1 LGCGDLSPLWFRAA
15 LAAHL
20 RKIWSRQVATEISAA
35 TGRRTPKFE
44 GVMMSSVQPVEENT
58 TRKYQLLID
67 GQWVDA
73 ASGKTFTTP
82 NPATGQTL
90 AEIAEADK
98 EDIDRAVTAARKAF
112 EGKWSKVSARDR
124 GRMLYKLSQLIEE
137 HTPELAA
144 LETADNGKPIKE
156 STYVDLPQVAEN
168 FEYFAGWATKI
179 EGETIPVPGQM
190 FNYTLREPVG
200 VCGQIIPWNFPLLMA
215 AWKLAPALAAGN
227 TIVLKPAEQTPV
239 NAMELGKLIQEAGFP
254 DGVVNIVPG
263 YGETAGAA
271 LASHPGI
278 DKVAFTGST
287 EVGKLIAKA
296 ASDNLTTVSLELGG
310 KAPNIVFAD
319 ADIEQ
324 AVNGAMMGIFFNQ
337 GQVCC
342 AGSRLFVQDSVK
354 DQFLDRLKEK
364 SAKIVVGDPM
374 DKGTHMGPQVSQE
387 QLNRVKSYSDIAR
400 SEGATVVAGGECPT
414 LPGAFQNGYFY
425 QPTIFSDVKN
435 KMRIAQ
441 EEIFGPVVSVIS
453 FENEDDLIKQANE
466 TIYGLSAGIWTT
478 NITRAHRFAKEI
490 KAGVIWIN
498 TYNMFN
504 AASPFGGYKQSGYG
518 REMGKHA
525 LEMYTN
531 VKSVWVDLSGKP
543 IGWFGK

>member
-1 LGCGDLSPLWFRAA
+1 
-15 LAAHL
+15 
-20 RKIWSRQVATEISAA
+20 
-35 TGRRTPKFE
+35 
-44 GVMMSSVQPVEENT
+44 MSSAKSASETP
-58 TRKYQLLID
+58 RKYQLFID
-67 GQWVDA
+67 GKWVDA
-73 ASGKTFTTP
+73 ESGKTFTTP
-82 NPATGQTL
+82 NPATGATL
-90 AEIAEADK
+90 AEVAEGDK
-98 EDIDRAVTAARKAF
+98 ADIDKAVAAARNAF
-112 EGKWSKVSARDR
+112 EGKWSRVSARDR
-124 GRMLYKLSQLIEE
+124 GRMMYKLAQLIEARI
-137 HTPELAA
+137 PELAA

-156 STYVDLPQVAEN
+156 TTYVDLPQVVEN

-239 NAMELGKLIQEAGFP
+239 GAMELASLIQEAGFP

-278 DKVAFTGST
+278 DKIAFTGST
-287 EVGKLIAKA
+287 EVGKLIARA
-296 ASDNLTTVSLELGG
+296 ASDNLTKVSLELGG

-319 ADIEQ
+319 ADVEQ
-324 AVNGAMMGIFFNQ
+324 AVAGAMMGIFFNQ

-342 AGSRLFVQDSVK
+342 AGSRLFLDSRVK
-354 DQFLDRLKEK
+354 DEFLDRFKERAGRVK
-364 SAKIVVGDPM
+364 VGDPM
-374 DKGTHMGPQVSQE
+374 DKNTQMGPQVSEE
-387 QLNRVKSYSDIAR
+387 QLNRIKGYVDIAKG
-400 SEGATVVAGGECPT
+400 EGAQVLAGGCPPQ
-414 LPGAFQNGYFY
+414 LEGDFQKGFFF
-425 QPTIFSDVKN
+425 QPTIFGEVQN
-435 KMRIAQ
+435 TMRVAQ
-441 EEIFGPVVSVIS
+441 EEIFGPVVSVIT
-453 FENEDDLIKQANE
+453 FDGEEDLVRQANE
-466 TIYGLSAGIWTT
+466 VVYGLSAGIWTKD
-478 NITRAHRFAKEI
+478 ITRAHRFAKAI
-490 KAGVIWIN
+490 KAGTVWIN

-525 LEMYTN
+525 LEMYTH

-543 IGWFGK
+543 IGWYGS

>member
-1 LGCGDLSPLWFRAA
+1 
-15 LAAHL
+15 
-20 RKIWSRQVATEISAA
+20 
-35 TGRRTPKFE
+35 
-44 GVMMSSVQPVEENT
+44 MSSAQSASATPQ
-58 TRKYQLLID
+58 KYQLYID

-73 ASGKTFTTP
+73 ESGKTFTTP

-90 AEIAEADK
+90 AEVAEGDK
-98 EDIDRAVTAARKAF
+98 ADIDKAVAAARRAF
-112 EGKWSKVSARDR
+112 EGKWSKLSARDR
-124 GRMLYKLSQLIEE
+124 GRLIYRLSQLIESRSA
-137 HTPELAA
+137 ELAA
-144 LETADNGKPIKE
+144 IETADNGKPIKE
-156 STYVDLPQVAEN
+156 TLYVDLPQVVEN

-239 NAMELGKLIQEAGFP
+239 GAMELAKLIEEAGFP
-254 DGVVNIVPG
+254 EGVVNVVPG

-271 LASHPGI
+271 LASHPDI

-287 EVGKLIAKA
+287 EVGKIIARA
-296 ASDNLTTVSLELGG
+296 AADNLTKVSLELGG

-319 ADIEQ
+319 ADMEQ

-342 AGSRLFVQDSVK
+342 AGSRLFVDASVK
-354 DQFLDRLKEK
+354 DEFLDRFKERAGRVK
-364 SAKIVVGDPM
+364 VGDPM
-374 DKGTHMGPQVSQE
+374 DKETQMGPQVSEE
-387 QLNRVKSYSDIAR
+387 QLNRIKGYVDIAKG
-400 SEGATVVAGGECPT
+400 EGATVLAGGCPPS
-414 LPGAFQNGYFY
+414 LEGDFQKGFFF
-425 QPTIFSDVKN
+425 QPTIFGEVQN
-435 KMRIAQ
+435 NMRVAQ
-441 EEIFGPVVSVIS
+441 EEIFGPVVSVIT
-453 FENEDDLIKQANE
+453 FEGEEDLIKQANE
-466 TIYGLSAGIWTT
+466 VVYGLSAGIWTKD
-478 NITRAHRFAKEI
+478 ITRAHRFAKAI
-490 KAGVIWIN
+490 KAGVVWIN

-525 LEMYTN
+525 LEMYTQT
-531 VKSVWVDLSGKP
+531 KSVWVDLSGKP
-543 IGWFGK
+543 IGWYGK

>member
-1 LGCGDLSPLWFRAA
+1 
-15 LAAHL
+15 
-20 RKIWSRQVATEISAA
+20 
-35 TGRRTPKFE
+35 
-44 GVMMSSVQPVEENT
+44 MSSAKSASETP
-58 TRKYQLLID
+58 RKYQLFID
-67 GQWVDA
+67 GKWVDA
-73 ASGKTFTTP
+73 ESGKTFTTP

-90 AEIAEADK
+90 AEVAEGDK
-98 EDIDRAVTAARKAF
+98 ADIDKAVAAARRAF
-112 EGKWSKVSARDR
+112 EGPWSKVSARDR
-124 GRMLYKLSQLIEE
+124 GRLLYKLSQLIDAKSK
-137 HTPELAA
+137 ELAA

-156 STYVDLPQVAEN
+156 TSYVDLPQVVEN

-227 TIVLKPAEQTPV
+227 TVVLKPAEQTPV
-239 NAMELGKLIQEAGFP
+239 GAMELASLIQEAGFP

-271 LASHPGI
+271 LAAHPDV
-278 DKVAFTGST
+278 DKIAFTGST
-287 EVGKLIAKA
+287 EVGKLVARA
-296 ASDNLTTVSLELGG
+296 AADNLKKVSLELGG

-319 ADIEQ
+319 ADMEQ

-342 AGSRLFVQDSVK
+342 AGSRLFLDARVK
-354 DQFLDRLKEK
+354 DEFLDRFKEK
-364 SAKIVVGDPM
+364 SSRVKVGDPM
-374 DKGTHMGPQVSQE
+374 DKNTQMGPQVSEE
-387 QLNRVKSYSDIAR
+387 QLNRIKGYVDIAKE
-400 SEGATVVAGGECPT
+400 EGAQVLTGGCPPQ
-414 LPGAFQNGYFY
+414 LEGDFQKGYFF
-425 QPTIFSDVKN
+425 QPTIFGDVKN
-435 KMRIAQ
+435 DMRVAQ
-441 EEIFGPVVSVIS
+441 EEIFGPVVSILT
-453 FENEDDLIKQANE
+453 FEDEDDLIRQANE
-466 TIYGLSAGIWTT
+466 VVYGLSAGIWTKD
-478 NITRAHRFAKEI
+478 IARAHRYAKAI

-525 LEMYTN
+525 LEMYTH

-543 IGWFGK
+543 IGWFGN

>member
-1 LGCGDLSPLWFRAA
+1 
-15 LAAHL
+15 
-20 RKIWSRQVATEISAA
+20 
-35 TGRRTPKFE
+35 
-44 GVMMSSVQPVEENT
+44 MSSVQPAEENT
-58 TRKYQLLID
+58 SRKYQLLID

-82 NPATGQTL
+82 NPATGETL
-90 AEIAEADK
+90 AEVAEADK
-98 EDIDRAVTAARKAF
+98 EDIDRAVAAARKAF

-137 HTPELAA
+137 NTPELAA

-227 TIVLKPAEQTPV
+227 TVVLKPAEQTPV
-239 NAMELGKLIQEAGFP
+239 TAMELGQLIQEAGFP
-254 DGVVNIVPG
+254 EGVVNIVPG

-271 LASHPGI
+271 LAAHPGI

-296 ASDNLTTVSLELGG
+296 AAENLTKVSLELGG
-310 KAPNIVFAD
+310 KASNIVFAD
-319 ADIEQ
+319 SDLVQ
-324 AVNGAMMGIFFNQ
+324 AVAAAMIGIFFNQ

-342 AGSRLFVQDSVK
+342 AGSRLFVQEAVK
-354 DQFLDRLKEK
+354 DEFLARLKER
-364 SAKIVVGDPM
+364 AERINVGDPSN
-374 DKGTHMGPQVSQE
+374 KATQMGPQVSHE
-387 QLNRVKSYSDIAR
+387 QLNRIKGYVDIAR
-400 SEGATVVAGGECPT
+400 GEGATVVAGGDSPQ
-414 LPGAFQNGYFY
+414 LNGAFQNGYFFR
-425 QPTIFSDVKN
+425 PTVVSDVTN
-435 KMRIAQ
+435 KMRVAQ

-453 FENEDDLIKQANE
+453 FKDEDDLIKQAND
-466 TIYGLSAGIWTT
+466 TIYGLSAGIWTRD
-478 NITRAHRFAKEI
+478 ITRAHRFAKEI
-490 KAGVIWIN
+490 KAGVILIN
-498 TYNMFN
+498 TFNMFN
-504 AASPFGGYKQSGYG
+504 ASSPFGGYKQSGHG
-518 REMGKHA
+518 RA
-525 LEMYTN
+525 
-531 VKSVWVDLSGKP
+531 
-543 IGWFGK
+543 IGLP

>member
-1 LGCGDLSPLWFRAA
+1 
-15 LAAHL
+15 
-20 RKIWSRQVATEISAA
+20 
-35 TGRRTPKFE
+35 
-44 GVMMSSVQPVEENT
+44 MSSAKSASETP
-58 TRKYQLLID
+58 RKYQLFID
-67 GQWVDA
+67 GKWVDA
-73 ASGKTFTTP
+73 ESGKTFTTP
-82 NPATGQTL
+82 NPATGATL
-90 AEIAEADK
+90 AEVAEGDK
-98 EDIDRAVTAARKAF
+98 ADIDKAVIAARRAF
-112 EGKWSKVSARDR
+112 EGPWSKVSARDR
-124 GRMLYKLSQLIEE
+124 GRMLYKLSQLIDERSK
-137 HTPELAA
+137 ELAA
-144 LETADNGKPIKE
+144 IETSDNGKPIKE
-156 STYVDLPQVAEN
+156 TSYIDLPQVVEN

-227 TIVLKPAEQTPV
+227 TVVLKPAEQTPV
-239 NAMELGKLIQEAGFP
+239 GAMELASLIQEAGFP

-271 LASHPGI
+271 LAAHPDI

-287 EVGKLIAKA
+287 EVGKLVAKA
-296 ASDNLTTVSLELGG
+296 AADNLTKVSLELGG

-319 ADIEQ
+319 ADLEQ

-342 AGSRLFVQDSVK
+342 AGSRLFLDARVK
-354 DQFLDRLKEK
+354 DEFLDRFKEK
-364 SAKIVVGDPM
+364 SSRVRVGDPM
-374 DKGTHMGPQVSQE
+374 DKNTQMGPQVSEE
-387 QLNRVKSYSDIAR
+387 QLNRIKSYVDIAKG
-400 SEGATVVAGGECPT
+400 EGAQVLTGGCPPQ
-414 LPGAFQNGYFY
+414 LEGEFQQGYFF
-425 QPTIFSDVKN
+425 QPTIFGDVTN
-435 KMRIAQ
+435 SMRVAQ
-441 EEIFGPVVSVIS
+441 EEIFGPVVSIIT

-466 TIYGLSAGIWTT
+466 VVYGLSAGIWTKD
-478 NITRAHRFAKEI
+478 ITRAHRFAKAV

-525 LEMYTN
+525 LEMYTH

-543 IGWFGK
+543 IGWFGN